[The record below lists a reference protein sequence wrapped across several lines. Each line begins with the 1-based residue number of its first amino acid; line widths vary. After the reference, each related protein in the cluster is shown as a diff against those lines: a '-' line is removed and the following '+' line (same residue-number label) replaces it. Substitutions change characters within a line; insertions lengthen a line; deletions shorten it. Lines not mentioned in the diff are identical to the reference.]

1 MNEYYVTI
9 GIEIHCELKTNTKM
23 FSSAPVRFGETANT
37 CTSVIDLA
45 HPGTLPCV
53 NKEAVRL
60 AIKACTGMN
69 CTIDPLVRFDRKN
82 YYYSDLPKGYQITQ
96 QFYPIGKD
104 GYVEIDTEEGPKKIR
119 IERIHMEE
127 DTAKQFHKDTGTYID
142 FNRAGTPLIEIVSK
156 PDMHTAKEAAAY
168 VETLRKNLEYLN
180 VSDVKMEEG
189 SMRCDVNISLSKDP
203 NVLGVK
209 TEIKNLN
216 SIANVQKAVQ
226 AEIERQSALLDAGK
240 NVEQATRRYDE
251 AQKTTVLM
259 RKKEG
264 NVDYKY
270 FPEPNIFPIQ
280 LDENWIKEIQDNIE
294 ELPQKRIARFMQDY
308 QLNDYDAGVLV
319 ADRDLADY
327 FEEIVKST
335 KETKKAANYVI
346 TEVSAW
352 LNKNNK
358 KPKDIA
364 ATASSLAS
372 LINLISEG
380 TISSKQGK
388 EVFEEVMNGKDP
400 NKVIEEKGMKQL
412 SDDSALLE
420 IVTKVLDENP
430 QSIED
435 FKNGK
440 KRAVGFL
447 VGQVMKASK
456 GQANPKKTNQ
466 IIAQELQKR

>member
-1 MNEYYVTI
+1 MSEYFVTI

-37 CTSVIDLA
+37 CVSAVDLA
-45 HPGTLPCV
+45 HPGTLPCL

-60 AIKACTGMN
+60 AIKACTGMH
-69 CTIDPLVRFDRKN
+69 CTIDPLIKFDRKN

-96 QFYPIGKD
+96 QFHPIGKD
-104 GYVEIDTEEGPKKIR
+104 GYVEIDVDGEKKKIR

-142 FNRAGTPLIEIVSK
+142 FNRAGTPLIEIVSR
-156 PDMHTAKEAAAY
+156 PDMHSAAEAAAY
-168 VETLRKNLEYLN
+168 VDALRKNLLYLN

-189 SMRCDVNISLSKDP
+189 SMRCDVNISLSADP
-203 NVLGVK
+203 NTLGTK

-226 AEIERQSALLDAGK
+226 AEIERQSALLDAGEK
-240 NVEQATRRYDE
+240 VEQATRRYDE
-251 AQKTTVLM
+251 ASKSTVLM

-280 LDENWIKEIQDNIE
+280 LDPAWIKDIQDHLE
-294 ELPQKRIARFMQDY
+294 EMPEARLARFKEQFG
-308 QLNDYDAGVLV
+308 LNDYDASVLV
-319 ADRDLADY
+319 ADRELADF
-327 FEEIVKST
+327 FEKVAAST
-335 KETKKAANYVI
+335 TDYKKAANYVI
-346 TEVSAW
+346 TDVIAW
-352 LNKNNK
+352 LNKNN
-358 KPKDIA
+358 A
-364 ATASSLAS
+364 ALAS
-372 LINLISEG
+372 VEENACELAALINLVNDG
-380 TISSKQGK
+380 TISSKQAK
-388 EVFEEVMNGKDP
+388 EVFDEVMQGK
-400 NKVIEEKGMKQL
+400 KAAQVVEEKGMKQM
-412 SDDSALLE
+412 SDEAGLLAL
-420 IVTKVLDENP
+420 INQVLDENP

-440 KRAVGFL
+440 KRAMGFL

-456 GQANPKKTNQ
+456 GTANPKMTNQ
-466 IIAQELQKR
+466 LLASELSKR